1 LASAYPLILDLSR
14 RLVVIIGGGKVAVR
28 KAGGIVAAGGKLIR
42 VIAPAVEETM
52 PPEVQVVRE
61 SFRPDHLNGAA
72 LVFAA
77 TNDPAVNDA
86 VVLEC
91 RQRNLLVCRADVSAT
106 LPGDFSTPA
115 LLRKED
121 LLVAV
126 SAGGSAALAARI
138 RDQLAAA
145 LDPRWMRLAALMQR
159 IRPLLLARAELTQSQ
174 RADIFHLLA
183 SDQAL
188 DVLEQR
194 GEEGLLAWAE
204 RMIDQTRSPAA
215 DARPSP

>member
-1 LASAYPLILDLSR
+1 VASAYPLLLDLGQ

-52 PPEVQVVRE
+52 PPQVQVVRE
-61 SFRPDHLNGAA
+61 SFRPEHLEGAS

-86 VVLEC
+86 VVREC
-91 RQRNLLVCRADVSAT
+91 RQRNILVCRADASDEV
-106 LPGDFSTPA
+106 PGDFSTPA
-115 LLRKED
+115 VLRQDGLLIT
-121 LLVAV
+121 V
-126 SAGGSAALAARI
+126 SAGGLPALAARI
-138 RDQLAAA
+138 RDEIAQS
-145 LDPRWMRLAALMQR
+145 LDPLWQRLAALVQR
-159 IRPLLLARAELTQSQ
+159 IRPRLLARPGLTQSR
-174 RADIFHLLA
+174 RAEIFRLLA
-183 SDQAL
+183 SDEAL

-194 GEEGLLAWAE
+194 GEEGFLAWAE